1 MINAEFP
8 LPSLSESN
16 GLLESSERYIKNKT
30 IKSCRHYVHQ
40 DINYKL
46 GLDCC
51 NLSINR
57 LLKRVKKKLKYLGNS
72 YR

>member
-57 LLKRVKKKLKYLGNS
+57 LLKRVRKS
-72 YR
+72 